1 MTKVTHTALAHSLTH
16 SLTAAHSQ
24 SLTHCRPQSLT
35 HSLTPQHSNAVLPL
49 CLGHYVPNAL
59 SSHNDQSH
67 AHRLSSLT
75 HSLWLSGS
83 GSVCVSAACRWEWP
97 PRRRLITV
105 LNQESYAHASTR
117 NTIHTLN
124 QEHVYFS
131 QSGWLTVSGEER
143 ARMRVRTP
151 ESRRNCWN
159 PTFGFISSHT
169 SQLTTVFLYQDF
181 THSTHPLALPPTTTA
196 LTVHSSHERGRRPL
210 SSAPPPHSFP
220 IVDTHTRRTL
230 VWAMSTCSSS

>member
-1 MTKVTHTALAHSLTH
+1 
-16 SLTAAHSQ
+16 
-24 SLTHCRPQSLT
+24 
-35 HSLTPQHSNAVLPL
+35 
-49 CLGHYVPNAL
+49 
-59 SSHNDQSH
+59 
-67 AHRLSSLT
+67 
-75 HSLWLSGS
+75 
-83 GSVCVSAACRWEWP
+83 VSAACRWEWP